1 MIILNL
7 HYNKRVT
14 DRVTCRKI
22 AKVHTNNCKNMIF
35 KILQKVI
42 EDCVYVDKLLLVVM
56 IDDADTCFIELAFKR
71 FP

>member
-1 MIILNL
+1 M
-7 HYNKRVT
+7 
-14 DRVTCRKI
+14 TCRKI

-71 FP
+71 FPWLHGRALKLCKILMY